1 MLFLSSNGTSVLR
14 GGARGA
20 CTPLSFRTPLFF
32 RTPPRGGVRKKIGG
46 SPLLFCCPL
55 VFQTPS
61 PTMYDCCLILIFMPY
76 GLFILVFFFLINK
89 HFLYIF
95 NGRFTK
101 ERRKKKIKG
110 GSRFIFRGEG
120 VIWLFQEF
128 LEGGGENVWNGRR
141 RGYKGCR
148 CIAWTI

>member
-1 MLFLSSNGTSVLR
+1 MTPERLLTIGELKISYIGMSVLR

-32 RTPPRGGVRKKIGG
+32 RTPPQRGGAKKNRGV
-46 SPLLFCCPL
+46 PLLFCCPL

-101 ERRKKKIKG
+101 ERRKKNIKG
-110 GSRFIFRGEG
+110 GSRLIFKGEG
-120 VIWLFQEF
+120 VI
-128 LEGGGENVWNGRR
+128 
-141 RGYKGCR
+141 
-148 CIAWTI
+148 